1 MAGLTRILATGGMGF
16 IGSNFVRLLLSR
28 IDDLHLV
35 NVDKLSYSSNQAN
48 LDDVQELKNFHFVK
62 GDICDRELVK
72 HLSKQADTV
81 VNFAAETHVDRSIS
95 DPRTFVR
102 SNTDGVLNLL
112 EACRGHDLSYMQ
124 ISTDEVYGSSQAGY
138 AFKETDRLNPS
149 SPYSAS
155 KAAADE
161 LVNAYH
167 KTYGLRTTITRCTNN
182 YGPYQFPEKLIPKT
196 IIRAS
201 NGSSIPIYGS
211 GQQVRDWIHVQD
223 HCEALLLIMGQNKAG
238 EIYNIAGGS
247 QFENV
252 EVVRRILTLMGKPS
266 TLMKHVEDRPGH
278 DFRYRLDTSKIEREL
293 RWKPRID
300 FESGLKQTVDWYVN
314 NEEWWKPAVPEAL
327 DATHM

>member
-28 IDDLHLV
+28 MDDLHLV

-252 EVVRRILTLMGKPS
+252 EVVRRILTLMGKPN

-327 DATHM
+327 DATRM